1 MKKIVAG
8 STAVLLMLTASGAL
22 IGCKSTPDESASS
35 SDSSL
40 ESTSGVDSAGADAGF
55 DIDGEERETDSS
67 GEGEDADLSDGTAA
81 AEGSS
86 ETAREGAQSW
96 ITSDG
101 TTSSNREDKK
111 KEGGFGNSYGLASG
125 EGVNGDG
132 VAVMKGGEA
141 GEVDTSAPSN
151 APNDE
156 ENFPSTMERLKN
168 AGKGSASSDGTKA
181 DGDGADASAG
191 AGTETASAESGGSR
205 QSAVAPN
212 ANDSSTAGLGDRSKN
227 NSGSGSGTGTGGK
240 AANGS
245 ASGAGADGTS
255 GGSAK
260 NGNTKNNGSGI
271 SGTSSIDGSRNAN
284 PTAAKPQAGNKN
296 DKSSGANGPV
306 TGSAAQNGTNKNGT
320 GSGSG
325 SGAQNGNKNGTG
337 AGTGSRTGKNGT
349 GTAPAN
355 SGSNKNGSGAG
366 NTTAQNGTNKNASGN
381 GGNGA
386 GTNGSGNGSGSAA
399 QSGNGNGKNAASGTN
414 GTANGNGGKAAN
426 ASGKDASASSAAKGT
441 NTGKEIAKADGT
453 SGGTGLS
460 TNGSGNAGNGNANAS
475 GGKAGNGA
483 DGTAAK
489 DRQGMT
495 GDDTTDYVEKFSKW
509 FHPAL
514 ADVQRCGYF
523 YTTPEICQFDMIQGD
538 FRKVSGY
545 KKAAYGFVFGYS
557 QPDPRGYLSDY
568 IRFEINV
575 DGEYAL
581 YTWDG
586 QNYVDLVEPNDRG
599 TAYFYEH
606 PAIYKGYNTLNQ
618 IKIEDT
624 GSSYNVYVNGTLIQ
638 GNIPYLTG
646 RATKGVMAFFSVA
659 KEHQEDLPKTPV
671 NVGMR
676 ITDVKRH

>member
-22 IGCKSTPDESASS
+22 IGCKSTPDESTSS

-40 ESTSGVDSAGADAGF
+40 ESTSSVDSAGADAGF
-55 DIDGEERETDSS
+55 DIDGEERESDSS
-67 GEGEDADLSDGTAA
+67 GEGDDAEAPDGDAA
-81 AEGSS
+81 AEGSG

-101 TTSSNREDKK
+101 TASSNREDEK

-141 GEVDTSAPSN
+141 GEVDTSASGS

-227 NSGSGSGTGTGGK
+227 NSGSGSGTGSGAGTGTGGK

-245 ASGAGADGTS
+245 ASGSGANGTS

-284 PTAAKPQAGNKN
+284 PTAAKPQAESRTGNKN
-296 DKSSGANGPV
+296 DKSSSANGSG

-320 GSGSG
+320 GSVSG
-325 SGAQNGNKNGTG
+325 SGVQNGNKNGMG
-337 AGTGSRTGKNGT
+337 AGTGSGTGKNGT
-349 GTAPAN
+349 GTASAN
-355 SGSNKNGSGAG
+355 SGS
-366 NTTAQNGTNKNASGN
+366 NKNASGN
-381 GGNGA
+381 GGNGTS
-386 GTNGSGNGSGSAA
+386 TN
-399 QSGNGNGKNAASGTN
+399 ASGTN
-414 GTANGNGGKAAN
+414 ANGNGRNAGAGTNATAGASGNGAGN
-426 ASGKDASASSAAKGT
+426 ASGKDASASSASKGT

-460 TNGSGNAGNGNANAS
+460 TNGSGNAGNG
-475 GGKAGNGA
+475 AG
-483 DGTAAK
+483 GTAAK

-646 RATKGVMAFFSVA
+646 RATRGVMAFFSVA
-659 KEHQEDLPKTPV
+659 KEHQEDLPRTPV

>member
-22 IGCKSTPDESASS
+22 IGCKSTPDESTSS

-40 ESTSGVDSAGADAGF
+40 ESTSSVDSAEADAGF

-67 GEGEDADLSDGTAA
+67 GEGEDAELSDGAA
-81 AEGSS
+81 ATGGSS

-101 TTSSNREDKK
+101 TISSNHADHADEK

-125 EGVNGDG
+125 EGVDGEG

-141 GEVDTSAPSN
+141 GEVDTSAPSS

-156 ENFPSTMERLKN
+156 ENFPATMERLKN
-168 AGKGSASSDGTKA
+168 AGKGSASSDGSKA

-191 AGTETASAESGGSR
+191 AGTETASANTGGSR

-227 NSGSGSGTGTGGK
+227 TSGSGTGNGAGT
-240 AANGS
+240 GS
-245 ASGAGADGTS
+245 ASGGSGASNDSASGAAQS
-255 GGSAK
+255 GGNAK
-260 NGNTKNNGSGI
+260 NGTAKNNGSGI

-284 PTAAKPQAGNKN
+284 PTAKPSTTPQAESRAGNKN
-296 DKSSGANGPV
+296 DKSSASGTGTASAN
-306 TGSAAQNGTNKNGT
+306 SGTNKNG
-320 GSGSG
+320 S
-325 SGAQNGNKNGTG
+325 A
-337 AGTGSRTGKNGT
+337 
-349 GTAPAN
+349 
-355 SGSNKNGSGAG
+355 NGSGTNA
-366 NTTAQNGTNKNASGN
+366 NG
-381 GGNGA
+381 
-386 GTNGSGNGSGSAA
+386 
-399 QSGNGNGKNAASGTN
+399 
-414 GTANGNGGKAAN
+414 NGNGGKAAN
-426 ASGKDASASSAAKGT
+426 GSGTNANGSTQSGK

-453 SGGTGLS
+453 SGGTAIS
-460 TNGSGNAGNGNANAS
+460 TNGSGNANGSGNGGKAANDSAS
-475 GGKAGNGA
+475 GVAQGNGGKAANGTGGSGDAKAGSGNGGKAGSGA
-483 DGTAAK
+483 AGDAAAK

-495 GDDTTDYVEKFSKW
+495 GADTTDYVEKFSKW

-624 GSSYNVYVNGTLIQ
+624 GSSYNVYVNGKLIQ
-638 GNIPYLTG
+638 GNIPYLNS

>member
-22 IGCKSTPDESASS
+22 IGCKSTPDESTSS

-40 ESTSGVDSAGADAGF
+40 ESTSSVDSAEADAGF

-67 GEGEDADLSDGTAA
+67 GEGEDAELSDGAA
-81 AEGSS
+81 ATGGSS

-101 TTSSNREDKK
+101 TISSNHADHADEK

-125 EGVNGDG
+125 EGVDGEG

-141 GEVDTSAPSN
+141 GEVDTSAPSS

-168 AGKGSASSDGTKA
+168 AGKGSASSDGSQA
-181 DGDGADASAG
+181 DGDGTDASAG
-191 AGTETASAESGGSR
+191 AGTETASANTGGSR

-227 NSGSGSGTGTGGK
+227 SSGSGTGNGAGT
-240 AANGS
+240 GS
-245 ASGAGADGTS
+245 ASGGSGATNDSVSGAAQS
-255 GGSAK
+255 GGNAK
-260 NGNTKNNGSGI
+260 NGTAKNNGSGI

-284 PTAAKPQAGNKN
+284 PATAKPSTTPQAESRAGNKN
-296 DKSSGANGPV
+296 DKSSASGNGGKSANGSG
-306 TGSAAQNGTNKNGT
+306 TAAQNGKNGSGTASANSGTNKNG
-320 GSGSG
+320 SGTN
-325 SGAQNGNKNGTG
+325 ANGNG
-337 AGTGSRTGKNGT
+337 
-349 GTAPAN
+349 N
-355 SGSNKNGSGAG
+355 SGGKSANGSG
-366 NTTAQNGTNKNASGN
+366 TNA
-381 GGNGA
+381 
-386 GTNGSGNGSGSAA
+386 NGS
-399 QSGNGNGKNAASGTN
+399 
-414 GTANGNGGKAAN
+414 GNGGKAAN
-426 ASGKDASASSAAKGT
+426 DSAGGVAQGNGGKAANGTGGSGD
-441 NTGKEIAKADGT
+441 AKA
-453 SGGTGLS
+453 
-460 TNGSGNAGNGNANAS
+460 GSGN
-475 GGKAGNGA
+475 GGKAGSGA
-483 DGTAAK
+483 AGDAAAK

-638 GNIPYLTG
+638 GNIPYLNS